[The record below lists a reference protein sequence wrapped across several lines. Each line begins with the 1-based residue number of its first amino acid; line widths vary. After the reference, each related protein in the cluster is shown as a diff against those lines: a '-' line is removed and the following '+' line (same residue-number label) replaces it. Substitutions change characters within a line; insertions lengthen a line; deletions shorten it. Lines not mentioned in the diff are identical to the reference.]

1 LILQRG
7 QPALLFKTDSGIN
20 HIYGPPNP
28 IREEEVEHTAGLK
41 VGDVAPD
48 FELEDQN
55 GKKVRLSQFRGK
67 KNVLLAFFP
76 LAFSPVCTNELGELK
91 EQEEVVMKLDAQILA
106 ASVDSTWTQKAF
118 AKELGVKFPLLSDFG
133 RKAVTLYGA
142 YYEDKGFAK
151 RTVLVIDKQGR
162 LAYKREYE
170 PGTQPDITEALNALK
185 KLK

>member
-1 LILQRG
+1 MTEL
-7 QPALLFKTDSGIN
+7 N
-20 HIYGPPNP
+20 
-28 IREEEVEHTAGLK
+28 

-55 GKKVRLSQFRGK
+55 GKKVRLSQYRGK

-76 LAFSPVCTNELGELK
+76 FAFSPVCTNELGDLK
-91 EQEEVVMKLDAQILA
+91 EKEDIVLKLDTQILA

-118 AKELGVKFPLLSDFG
+118 AKELGVKFPILSDFG
-133 RKAVTLYGA
+133 RKAVALYGA

-151 RTVLVIDKQGR
+151 RTVFVIDKQGKV
-162 LAYKREYE
+162 AYKKQYE
-170 PGTQPDITEALNALK
+170 PGTQPIIAEAVSVLK